1 MTSIS
6 AFEGRKIWPST
17 QGTWYTVF
25 CIYKLISIQLGLFG
39 LRSLSYILK
48 VSYRHQCKEDSS
60 DAEYKL
66 KIILER
72 NDSVNINLHITSN
85 CETTM
90 K

>member
-1 MTSIS
+1 MAWYSGYLGHCFLYLAHFNSIG
-6 AFEGRKIWPST
+6 AVRFAVI
-17 QGTWYTVF
+17 VV
-25 CIYKLISIQLGLFG
+25 
-39 LRSLSYILK
+39 YICK
-48 VSYRHQCKEDSS
+48 VSYRHQSKEDSS

-72 NDSVNINLHITSN
+72 NDSVNVNLHITSN